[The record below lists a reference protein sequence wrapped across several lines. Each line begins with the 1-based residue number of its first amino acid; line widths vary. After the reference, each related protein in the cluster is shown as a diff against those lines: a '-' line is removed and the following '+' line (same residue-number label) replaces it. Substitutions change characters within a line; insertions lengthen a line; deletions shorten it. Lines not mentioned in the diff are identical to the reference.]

1 MRFPRFQVTRFS
13 PWMVTP
19 LTAWVT
25 PRQSPSSRGF
35 EPAKSRSTWPGGNR
49 RATTAT
55 QCTRPATTATTTA
68 FPRATRETVE
78 LATGIWKSMN
88 NCRTKQWYFSIFN
101 KLRNRPFVLSKTKI
115 LWFNVCLAVFFIYFI
130 KLFSCD
136 KLNFFYNFIQCT
148 YKVSPNISI
157 PLAIA
162 TDSP

>member
-115 LWFNVCLAVFFIYFI
+115 LWFNVCLAVFLYILSSCFHVISSTFFITLFNAPI
-130 KLFSCD
+130 KLAR
-136 KLNFFYNFIQCT
+136 I
-148 YKVSPNISI
+148 
-157 PLAIA
+157 
-162 TDSP
+162 